1 MRAELEF
8 ELAQAAAVMPWAAV
22 VQLEALGVARR
33 ITARLAGEIGTGK
46 VELSADGAS
55 WVPGGPD
62 SRLIMAVRD
71 DLGDLIDLVAIA
83 SHRRDEWALRSGDGW
98 ALGLTALAAIEQ
110 ARDEAQLLT
119 RDGARRRPV
128 LLRLFA
134 NPLDWLAADGEG
146 LCVLD
151 WGPLALTRLRAL
163 GEGVTI
169 QTDPGAQ
176 DRLRA
181 LLAHGGL
188 PRVEAVRPV
197 RGLAA

>member
-8 ELAQAAAVMPWAAV
+8 ELAQAAAAMPWAAILT
-22 VQLEALGVARR
+22 LEGLGVSRR
-33 ITARLAGEIGTGK
+33 SAAALVGLIGTGK

-62 SRLIMAVRD
+62 ARLILAVRD
-71 DLGDLIDLVAIA
+71 ADGDLIDLVAIA
-83 SHRRDEWALRSGDGW
+83 SHRRDEWALRTGDGW
-98 ALGLTALAAIEQ
+98 ALGLNVLSAIEQ
-110 ARDEAQLLT
+110 ARDHAQQLA
-119 RDGARRRPV
+119 DGGARRRPV
-128 LLRLFA
+128 ALRLFA

-151 WGPLALTRLRAL
+151 WGPLALTTLRAL